1 MIYIVADVKIKVEPL
16 DENETAMKTDSNEDV
31 DTILPKYTC
40 LANNS
45 KEILRKM
52 EADDDATSPA
62 HTNCEDVDHL
72 TELINRQGKFLEQM
86 TSFSIGPL
94 VHAVAQLAH
103 RSTILA
109 HKIWVDLF
117 PHLWNLL
124 DEKHHMMLTGEL
136 GPFLSSGSHLTQ
148 ADGYRSSINTIVE
161 GMSRCDPPIPI
172 RPVTLKYLGKTH
184 NLWHQ
189 AALLLENMAVS
200 CDDMVSVNPHLP
212 LQQPWLDFGK

>member
-1 MIYIVADVKIKVEPL
+1 MSIGGIKIKIEPD
-16 DENETAMKTDSNEDV
+16 DESEDCNDNGMKDV
-31 DTILPKYTC
+31 DTVIPKYLC

-45 KEILRKM
+45 KEIIRKI
-52 EADDDATSPA
+52 
-62 HTNCEDVDHL
+62 
-72 TELINRQGKFLEQM
+72 ELIDVKETIKGEDEDIDYITDLVNKHGEFLEQ
-86 TSFSIGPL
+86 IQNVNVGPF
-94 VHAVAQLAH
+94 VHAVSQLAH

-117 PHLWNLL
+117 PHLWDLL
-124 DEKHHMMLTGEL
+124 DEKHRMMLSGEL

-148 ADGYRSSINTIVE
+148 AEGYRSAVNTLVE
-161 GMSRCDPPIPI
+161 GMSRCEPPLPI